1 MTGRRFLG
9 RGMGFLAAMIP
20 AGLLA
25 QPVLFPKPLSP
36 RIANYEI
43 EVKLDP
49 SQRLLQGKET
59 LTWRNAS
66 SDPVTELQFHLYLN
80 AFRNSQSSFMKEA
93 GKGALKLAG
102 KDGWGFIEV
111 KRIALASGE
120 ELTSAMEFIHPDDD
134 NAADR
139 TVFRLPLPKP
149 LATGDQVV
157 LQIDFTGKLP
167 EPPIARNG
175 AKKDYFFAG
184 QWFPKVGVWMDHKW
198 NCHQYHSHTEFFA
211 DFGVYNV
218 KMTVPK
224 DYLVGATG
232 VEVSRTEN
240 GDGTATHFYHAEDV
254 HDFAWTASPHFVEF
268 TETVRGVKVRLLIQ
282 KMHAAQAGRHLEAAK
297 QGIEHFADWYGPYPY
312 PNLTVVDPARHA
324 FESAGMEYPTL
335 ITAGTIRHLPR
346 GVRAVEMVIIHEFGH
361 QYWYHLVAS
370 NEFEDSWLDE
380 GINTYSEIKI
390 VHDIYP
396 AKSSLIDFLGIKADD
411 QQFRRRDYQ
420 LAAADD
426 PIHRNAWQYY
436 DSQSYVANSYSKPG
450 MGLITLENYL
460 GPETMN
466 KIMRAYFERWKFRHP
481 KTQDFVDVANEVAGQ
496 NLDWF
501 FHQWLDT
508 NAVLDYSVDY
518 VSTEKV
524 PPDKGYDY
532 TLKVSAPEAAPAKP
546 AEVKPEGYETK
557 VKIRRLGDFQFPV
570 EIEFEFQNG
579 EKFREHWDG
588 KDLWK
593 EYRYLKPAKLVR
605 VEVDPGHKVPLDIA
619 YANNLRQGK
628 KQLQPAKPPNEWI
641 EMLKA
646 IRNPN

>member
-1 MTGRRFLG
+1 MFRNKYP
-9 RGMGFLAAMIP
+9 MILSALLVLLVP
-20 AGLLA
+20 AWLSP
-25 QPVLFPKPLSP
+25 QPALFPKPLSP
-36 RIANYEI
+36 RLANYEI

-49 SQRLLQGKET
+49 KERLLQGKET

-66 SDPVTELQFHLYLN
+66 PDPITELQFHLYLN
-80 AFRNSQSSFMKEA
+80 AFRNTKSSFMKEA
-93 GKGALKLAG
+93 GKGAIKMAG
-102 KDGWGFIEV
+102 KDGWGYIEV
-111 KRIALASGE
+111 GRIALASGE
-120 ELTSAMEFIHPDDD
+120 DLTPAMEFIHPDDD
-134 NAADR
+134 NPLDR

-149 LATGDQVV
+149 LAPGENVT
-157 LQIDFTGKLP
+157 LHIDFTGKLS

-175 AKKDYFFAG
+175 AKKQYFFVG
-184 QWFPKVGVWMDHKW
+184 QWFPKIGVWQDHRW
-198 NCHQYHSHTEFFA
+198 NCHQYHAHTEFFA

-218 KMTVPK
+218 KMTIPE
-224 DYLVGATG
+224 DYLLGATG

-240 GDGTATHFYHAEDV
+240 GDGTATHFFHAEDV

-282 KMHAAQAGRHLEAAK
+282 KMHAAQAGRHLEAAR
-297 QGIEHFADWYGPYPY
+297 QGIEHFEDWYGHYPY

-335 ITAGTIRHLPR
+335 ITAGTIRHLPQ
-346 GVRAVEMVIIHEFGH
+346 GVRAPEMVIIHEFGH
-361 QYWYHLVAS
+361 QFWYHLVAS

-380 GINTYSEIKI
+380 GINTYCEIKI
-390 VHDIYP
+390 VHDVYG
-396 AKSSLIDFLGIKADD
+396 AKSSLVDFLGVKADD

-420 LAAADD
+420 KASDDD

-436 DSQSYVANSYSKPG
+436 NGQSYVANSYSKPA

-466 KIMRAYFERWKFRHP
+466 KIMRAYLARWQFQHP
-481 KTQDFVDVANEVAGQ
+481 KTQDFVDVANEVAGR

-501 FHQWLDT
+501 FQQLLET

-518 VSTEKV
+518 VSTQKA

-532 TLKVSAPEAAPAKP
+532 TLSVSDAQAAAPKPGEAKP
-546 AEVKPEGYETK
+546 EMDETK
-557 VKIRRLGDFQFPV
+557 VKIRRLGDFKFPV

-579 EKFREHWDG
+579 EKFRERWDG
-588 KDLWK
+588 QDYWK

-605 VEVDPGHKVPLDIA
+605 VAVDPDRKVPLDIN
-619 YANNLRQGK
+619 YANNVREGK
-628 KQLQPAKPPNEWI
+628 KQLQPPKPPKQWLD
-641 EMLKA
+641 MLKA
-646 IRNPN
+646 VRNPN